1 MRKMIKT
8 LLAVTL
14 LSSTLR
20 AAEPAPQPTPVQ
32 ADPALWV
39 VKDADTTIYLFGTVH
54 LLKPGI
60 TWFDGGV
67 KAAYDASSEIVLEM
81 VEPDPQ
87 VAQSLVMAKA
97 IDPDGPALSAK
108 LNQADSAAYAKVL
121 AELGV
126 PVAAL
131 EKMEPWFA
139 STVLSMISI
148 QKAGYS
154 GDSGVEKQIAT
165 AAKKDGKKV
174 GELESMEFQLGL
186 FDTMPEPMQIAFLN
200 ATVAELP
207 KSAEMLDMMVAS
219 WVKGDPDALAELL
232 NKSLMMTPEL
242 TKTLLTDRNANWADW
257 IEKRLEQPGTIM
269 IAVGAGHLAGANSV
283 QEMLKAKK
291 IAVLRIP
298 S

>member
-14 LSSTLR
+14 LSSTLH
-20 AAEPAPQPTPVQ
+20 AADPSPQPSPVQ

-54 LLKPGI
+54 LLRPGI

-81 VEPDPQ
+81 AEPDPQ
-87 VAQSLVMAKA
+87 MAQSLVMAKA

-108 LNQADSAAYAKVL
+108 LTPADSAAYAKVL

-154 GDSGVEKQIAT
+154 GDSGVEKEIAT
-165 AAKKDGKKV
+165 AAKKDGKKI

-207 KSAEMLDMMVAS
+207 KSSEILDLMVAS

-257 IEKRLEQPGTIM
+257 IEKRLDQPGTIM